1 MWRPI
6 VRRSELLAWFGDA
19 LVNRPNACLSRR
31 ASVRNSRLPL
41 TDAQPP
47 PLFRIHIKF
56 GQLGLCTFRQTK
68 RPLAPGDDRRDTR
81 TASSLLPW
89 PQVAPLAVE
98 WVRRGS
104 GLRHC
109 CHGDQNARKFWSGDS
124 LWSTSCP
131 DNAARQAIGSL
142 GFQTIRGRLDHF
154 YSLHICA
161 VAPLSISIAA
171 IALVPC
177 DVSSR
182 RGAQIRRAPRRSTRM
197 PMPPGR
203 SDL

>member
-6 VRRSELLAWFGDA
+6 VRRSELLARFGDA

-68 RPLAPGDDRRDTR
+68 RPLAPGGDRRDYPYCVE
-81 TASSLLPW
+81 AAAV

-98 WVRRGS
+98 WSAWR
-104 GLRHC
+104 
-109 CHGDQNARKFWSGDS
+109 
-124 LWSTSCP
+124 
-131 DNAARQAIGSL
+131 
-142 GFQTIRGRLDHF
+142 
-154 YSLHICA
+154 A
-161 VAPLSISIAA
+161 V
-171 IALVPC
+171 
-177 DVSSR
+177 
-182 RGAQIRRAPRRSTRM
+182 
-197 PMPPGR
+197 
-203 SDL
+203 